1 LSKGLL
7 ATLAGFLC
15 LWIVLDRTAS
25 ALGSVRGEAGL
36 VVCAAVLAA
45 AVVVEF
51 AIARRTP
58 RQALATLG
66 LRAPGAPVLLWTIA
80 LCLALLCFF
89 PFFALATQTY
99 IGFRP
104 DAALLAIGMFAQG
117 GIAEEVVFRGFLF
130 RRFRE
135 KHSFWRA
142 AFYSA
147 IPFTAVHALLF
158 LSFDFPVALA
168 SLLVAV
174 SLSFPLTW
182 LFERGGNSVWLPA
195 IVHAVVQASIKLVVV
210 EEAAFQTMA
219 IGWMAISAIAPWLL
233 FALRPDGT
241 IPLRPGGS
249 GVPDARSPG

>member
-1 LSKGLL
+1 
-7 ATLAGFLC
+7 
-15 LWIVLDRTAS
+15 
-25 ALGSVRGEAGL
+25 
-36 VVCAAVLAA
+36 
-45 AVVVEF
+45 
-51 AIARRTP
+51 
-58 RQALATLG
+58 
-66 LRAPGAPVLLWTIA
+66 
-80 LCLALLCFF
+80 LALLCFF

-147 IPFTAVHALLF
+147 IPFTAVHAVLF

-174 SLSFPLTW
+174 SLSFPLAW

-210 EEAAFQTMA
+210 EEAPFQTMA